1 MTCLPGIER
10 RGFLSGGRAGPP
22 RFSASVLHNQL
33 VYVAGQIASD
43 ASQDYAGQARQV
55 LHLVEEC
62 LTAAG
67 TSKAQ
72 LLKVNVFLR
81 SIDEGADSFNAVW
94 DSWVARDNLP
104 VGGWVVLHQLL

>member
-10 RGFLSGGRAGPP
+10 RGSLSGGRAGPP

-43 ASQDYAGQARQV
+43 ASQDYADQARQV

-72 LLKVNVFLR
+72 LLKVSSITWAAQAHEPCDDRSPVFR
-81 SIDEGADSFNAVW
+81 
-94 DSWVARDNLP
+94 
-104 VGGWVVLHQLL
+104 

>member
-1 MTCLPGIER
+1 MTCLPGIKR
-10 RGFLSGGRAGPP
+10 RGSLSGGRPGPP
-22 RFSASVLHNQL
+22 RFSASVSHSQL

-67 TSKAQ
+67 TGKAQ
-72 LLKVNVFLR
+72 LLKV
-81 SIDEGADSFNAVW
+81 ST
-94 DSWVARDNLP
+94 
-104 VGGWVVLHQLL
+104 